1 MPTATPDD
9 VEGVIDTA
17 LDSGEI
23 TNYLED
29 AEFEARQAIEGYGD
43 ELSTTEKTQLEKY
56 LAALRIVE
64 TKDRRV
70 SEDSVGDSS
79 MTYEASTVKNLRSQ
93 VHARDPSNSLAY
105 TTDGDGRH
113 ISTTS

>member
-1 MPTATPDD
+1 
-9 VEGVIDTA
+9 
-17 LDSGEI
+17 
-23 TNYLED
+23 
-29 AEFEARQAIEGYGD
+29 
-43 ELSTTEKTQLEKY
+43 
-56 LAALRIVE
+56 
-64 TKDRRV
+64 
-70 SEDSVGDSS
+70 